1 MLWAYDKAI
10 QKDLESCIDP
20 QGKGNSNV
28 RVMGEEGLMGIFGQ
42 IQEDRITFPALYLDR
57 DSETPLDQTRYN
69 FTLLH
74 KGIPCIYDPEKNNI
88 YLEKSIPIKLGYD
101 LHVLTTNTADMD
113 EVIREL
119 LFRYPSM
126 YYISMTIPYESKRK
140 IRFGIAIDPDT
151 EIERKSGSSQYI
163 EGGTLYESIIRL
175 NCQGAVYLHYTP
187 RHMERFAL
195 DPNVKLK

>member
-28 RVMGEEGLMGIFGQ
+28 RVMDEEGLMGIFGQ

-57 DSETPLDQTRYN
+57 DNETPLDQTRYN

-74 KGIPCIYDPEKNNI
+74 KGVPCIYDPEKNDI

-119 LFRYPSM
+119 LFRYTSM
-126 YYISMTIPYESKRK
+126 YYISMTVPYESKRK
-140 IRFGIAIDPDT
+140 IRFGIAIDPDA

-163 EGGTLYESIIRL
+163 EGGTLYESIVKL

-195 DPNVKLK
+195 DPNIKLK